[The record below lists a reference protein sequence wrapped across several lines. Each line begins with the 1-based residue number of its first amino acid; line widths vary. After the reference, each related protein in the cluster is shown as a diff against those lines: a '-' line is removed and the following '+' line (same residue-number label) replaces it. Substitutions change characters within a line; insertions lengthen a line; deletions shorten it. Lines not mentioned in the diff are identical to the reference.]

1 MRLGL
6 PLNSGW
12 FASGL
17 LVSSVAVL
25 VLRYARQFS
34 SMSPDNHVARTSR
47 CCISPILRSFL
58 TISFVDLSHPKQLWP
73 VSQLLAS
80 WAELNSSDGSKVQHV
95 CDLRLVYETERTSHC
110 YDLQVPYTQYMMK
123 VTRPIF
129 PTPAKAFTTARL
141 LLRPFTVEDVAEFH
155 VLRTQPEVM
164 ITTSVGKV
172 DEDHAATRAWM
183 DRYLHPNDSK
193 TFIFAAEQLHTPGVI
208 VGSVG
213 SHLDEPPTL
222 GYMLRKE
229 FWSYGYAT
237 EAVQGWLKEYWK
249 LPRRELEMRDTMP
262 EHAQLHW
269 QGDAGREAI
278 IGAWRRSRR
287 HAGRSRLPL
296 PTALRLCGGGSRR

>member
-1 MRLGL
+1 
-6 PLNSGW
+6 
-12 FASGL
+12 
-17 LVSSVAVL
+17 
-25 VLRYARQFS
+25 
-34 SMSPDNHVARTSR
+34 
-47 CCISPILRSFL
+47 
-58 TISFVDLSHPKQLWP
+58 VDLSHPKQLWP

-193 TFIFAAEQLHTPGVI
+193 TFIFAVEQLHTPGVI

-249 LPRRELEMRDTMP
+249 LPRRELEMQDTMP

-269 QGDAGREAI
+269 QGDAAREAI
-278 IGAWRRSRR
+278 IACIESGNTGSTKVIQKC
-287 HAGRSRLPL
+287 GFT
-296 PTALRLCGGGSRR
+296 PTGFEEHVGDFRGPAVVIHYYLERPGT

>member
-1 MRLGL
+1 
-6 PLNSGW
+6 
-12 FASGL
+12 
-17 LVSSVAVL
+17 
-25 VLRYARQFS
+25 
-34 SMSPDNHVARTSR
+34 
-47 CCISPILRSFL
+47 
-58 TISFVDLSHPKQLWP
+58 
-73 VSQLLAS
+73 
-80 WAELNSSDGSKVQHV
+80 
-95 CDLRLVYETERTSHC
+95 
-110 YDLQVPYTQYMMK
+110 MK

-193 TFIFAAEQLHTPGVI
+193 TFIFAVEQLHTPGVI

-249 LPRRELEMRDTMP
+249 LPRRELEMQDTML
-262 EHAQLHW
+262 EHTQLRW
-269 QGDAGREAI
+269 QGDATREAI
-278 IGAWRRSRR
+278 FACIESGNTGSINVIQKCGFTPSGLEEHVEDFRGPAVLFHYYLERPGA
-287 HAGRSRLPL
+287 
-296 PTALRLCGGGSRR
+296 